1 MKVLFVSSGN
11 NKNGISP
18 IVFNQGESI
27 KQQGIDIDYFTIK
40 GKGLLGYI
48 QNIPKIRVKLKRGNY
63 DLVHAHYSLAAL
75 AVTLS
80 CPKVPLVV
88 SFMGSDSKT
97 NLFYRLLIKTC
108 YILIWSKVIV
118 KAEEMKDNIKLKQA
132 AVIPNGVEIK
142 KFKKKDKKSIKKSLA
157 LSENKS
163 YLLFLS
169 NPDRYE
175 KNYSLAL
182 KAYHLLNDNA
192 IELLPVYD
200 KPHSEVINY
209 FHASDL
215 LLLTSLWEGSPNAV
229 KEAMACNLPVVST
242 DVGNV
247 KWLFGNDAGHFITS
261 LDPKDVAEKIKAALD
276 YSKKF
281 GRTNG
286 RKRII
291 ELGLD
296 SETIAKKIINVYKE
310 VLNKTV

>member
-118 KAEEMKDNIKLKQA
+118 KAEEMKDNIK
-132 AVIPNGVEIK
+132 
-142 KFKKKDKKSIKKSLA
+142 
-157 LSENKS
+157 
-163 YLLFLS
+163 
-169 NPDRYE
+169 
-175 KNYSLAL
+175 
-182 KAYHLLNDNA
+182 
-192 IELLPVYD
+192 
-200 KPHSEVINY
+200 
-209 FHASDL
+209 
-215 LLLTSLWEGSPNAV
+215 
-229 KEAMACNLPVVST
+229 
-242 DVGNV
+242 
-247 KWLFGNDAGHFITS
+247 
-261 LDPKDVAEKIKAALD
+261 
-276 YSKKF
+276 
-281 GRTNG
+281 
-286 RKRII
+286 
-291 ELGLD
+291 
-296 SETIAKKIINVYKE
+296 
-310 VLNKTV
+310 